1 MGHNID
7 GTEVNEKALSEFKEK
22 IKLEDI
28 EFVQVYKPLNEKIRD
43 RISLIEGLQRELHY
57 CDIDLMDIV
66 NEYEKN
72 DRRFAFQLLDAT
84 LVYILSLVDLIRW

>member
-28 EFVQVYKPLNEKIRD
+28 EFVQAYKPLNEKIRD
-43 RISLIEGLQRELHY
+43 RIKSIEGLQRELHY
-57 CDIDLMDIV
+57 CDMELMDIV

-72 DRRFAFQLLDAT
+72 SRRFAFQLLDAT
-84 LVYILSLVDLIRW
+84 LIYLLSLVDLIRW

>member
-28 EFVQVYKPLNEKIRD
+28 EFVQAYKPLSEKIRD
-43 RISLIEGLQRELHY
+43 RIKLIEGLQRELHY
-57 CDIDLMDIV
+57 CDIELIDIV

-84 LVYILSLVDLIRW
+84 LIYILSLVDLIRW

>member
-7 GTEVNEKALSEFKEK
+7 GTEVNEKALSKFKEK

-28 EFVQVYKPLNEKIRD
+28 EFVRVYKPLNEKIRD

-57 CDIDLMDIV
+57 CDIELMDIV